1 MNVSLPLLA
10 TLLAVAPL
18 AAQTRGAVLPAA
30 VASPDHYVGNCP
42 TKVEFVAHVTVTIPG
57 TRLDYRWERSNGDS
71 GKLMHAQVGLTGGSP
86 RDSSHAPITAA
97 LPSDFW
103 RLGLPGH
110 STQFWEVLHIESP
123 VDIRSAPARVLVECR
138 D

>member
-1 MNVSLPLLA
+1 MNFSVTTLA
-10 TLLAVAPL
+10 LLLAVAPL
-18 AAQTRGAVLPAA
+18 AAQEPSAVLPTA
-30 VASPDHYVGNCP
+30 VGSPEHYVGNCP
-42 TKVEFVAHVTVTIPG
+42 TKIEFVGHVTVTIPG

-71 GKLMHAQVGLTGGSP
+71 SKLLHAQVGVARSAP
-86 RDSSHAPITAA
+86 QDSSRVPLTAA

-110 STQFWEVLHIESP
+110 SSQFWDVLHIESP